1 MRSTL
6 RNLGQE
12 NETRPRLLPSVGHQ
26 RWDSPFNQRC
36 LPRSTRGGGE
46 ERRKEKHEESCERTA
61 RSSHLLSTLSL
72 SLFLFLFLFLSS
84 RHLYLPPLQA
94 RLPPPSSSSTAGLPR
109 GAPST
114 PSSRGC
120 SERVAA
126 CSPTTSGGTATAPRR
141 DAPTRARAT
150 SRGSPSTSRAC
161 STQYFVGTAAA
172 AAAARSLRCAT

>member
-1 MRSTL
+1 MRLTL

-12 NETRPRLLPSVGHQ
+12 KETRPRLLPSVGHQ

-61 RSSHLLSTLSL
+61 RSSHLLSL
-72 SLFLFLFLFLSS
+72 LFLFLFLSS

-94 RLPPPSSSSTAGLPR
+94 RLPPPSSSSTAGPPR

-120 SERVAA
+120 SERGAA
-126 CSPTTSGGTATAPRR
+126 CSPTTSGGMATAPRR

-150 SRGSPSTSRAC
+150 LRGSPSTSRAC
-161 STQYFVGTAAA
+161 STQSFVGTAAA